1 MRFPDEALMAYAD
14 GELDL
19 VARAEIDA
27 AIANDPE
34 VARAVER
41 HRLMATQV
49 RGAYDGVLEEP
60 VPERLA
66 ALVASPGSA
75 AVVDFAARRD
85 RQRIAVGPMRLPA
98 WAALAASVA
107 VGLFVGVLLTRSPA
121 TLYETVGGALVARG
135 ALVDA
140 LDSQLATAAAETS
153 GVGIGISFKDHDGDY
168 CRTFHLQRD
177 ASISGLACRSGED
190 WQLQVLAAA
199 PTREGELRPAAA
211 MPVPVLH
218 AVDAAIEGEPL
229 DAAAEARARDAGW
242 R

>member
-1 MRFPDEALMAYAD
+1 MRFPDETLMAYAD

-19 VARAEIDA
+19 AARAEIDA
-27 AIANDPE
+27 AVANDPE

-49 RGAYDGVLEEP
+49 RATYDGVLEEP

-66 ALVASPGSA
+66 SLVAGPQS
-75 AVVDFAARRD
+75 AVVVDLAARRD
-85 RQRIAVGPMRLPA
+85 AHRIAIGPVRLPA

-107 VGLFVGVLLTRSPA
+107 FGLFVGVLLTRSPA
-121 TLYETVGGALVARG
+121 TPYETVGGALVARG
-135 ALVDA
+135 VLDDA
-140 LDSQLATAAAETS
+140 LDSRLASAPDS
-153 GVGIGISFKDHDGDY
+153 SSVSIGISFKDRDGDY

-177 ASISGLACRSGED
+177 ASVSGLACRSGGD

-199 PTREGELRPAAA
+199 PTREVELRPAAA

-218 AVDAAIEGEPL
+218 AVDAAIDGEPL

>member
-1 MRFPDEALMAYAD
+1 MRFSDETLMAYAD

-19 VARAEIDA
+19 VARAEIEA

-41 HRLMATQV
+41 HRLMAAQV
-49 RGAYDGVLEEP
+49 RAPTTACSRNRCRSGWRHSWQALE
-60 VPERLA
+60 
-66 ALVASPGSA
+66 S
-75 AVVDFAARRD
+75 AVVVDLAARRD
-85 RQRIAVGPMRLPA
+85 AHRIAIGPVRLPA
-98 WAALAASVA
+98 WAALAASLA
-107 VGLFVGVLLTRSPA
+107 FGLFVGVLLTRSPA
-121 TLYETVGGALVARG
+121 TPYETVGGALVARG
-135 ALVDA
+135 ELDEA
-140 LDSQLATAAAETS
+140 LDSQLASAPDGS
-153 GVGIGISFKDHDGDY
+153 SVRIGISFRDRDGDY

-177 ASISGLACRSGED
+177 ASVSGLACRSGED

-218 AVDAAIEGEPL
+218 AVDAAIDGEPL